1 MTTTRT
7 RERPA
12 DTVVLRYTQQIAE
25 LTHAARVYQRS
36 TRKHL
41 VYKVLGMLAIFLA
54 AWTFLRTGPDLGPA
68 LLLALGIFLWFDP
81 VPLVVLG
88 AGLRN
93 TVAVREPYET
103 VIDARGTHFSIAGNR
118 TSRTWDKY
126 LRFLESERVFVLV
139 YGRWMYSVIPK
150 RALGGE
156 AHVAALRELLR
167 QRIGARN
174 NA

>member
-1 MTTTRT
+1 MTTTKT
-7 RERPA
+7 PERA
-12 DTVVLRYTQQIAE
+12 AGGVVLRYTQQIGE

-54 AWTFLRTGPDLGPA
+54 AWTFLRSGPDFGPA
-68 LLLALGIFLWFDP
+68 LLLALGAFLWFDP
-81 VPLVVLG
+81 VPLAVLS

-93 TVAVREPYET
+93 SVAVREPYET

-118 TSRTWDKY
+118 VSRTWDKY

-150 RALGGE
+150 RALGDE
-156 AHVAALRELLR
+156 VQVAALRELLR
-167 QRIGARN
+167 QRIGGRN
-174 NA
+174 KS